1 MAKSKSMRKL
11 LTPFFV
17 LLAASIMAQ
26 GNISIVGNG
35 YSFSVSDPFGW
46 VRDMRNAENMFANVL
61 YYPNGN
67 SPSSQTTM
75 ILATLKKK
83 TKDGLPAMMED
94 EMSSYMV
101 EKPNVKYKVMEL
113 QNPQCGTNTQL
124 AYVEGDFYHYVCYLD
139 PGEGYKHGLSIALM
153 VPGREAT
160 VSEMETY
167 KEIVAQTVVHFR
179 E

>member
-1 MAKSKSMRKL
+1 MRKL
-11 LTPFFV
+11 LTPLFALFA
-17 LLAASIMAQ
+17 LSLFAQ

-35 YSFSVSDPFGW
+35 YSFSVNDPLGW
-46 VRDMRNAENMFANVL
+46 VRDMRHAQNMYANVL
-61 YYPNGN
+61 YYPNGD

-83 TKDGLPAMMED
+83 TKDGLHAMMEN

-101 EKPNVKYKVMEL
+101 EKPSVKYKVMEL
-113 QNPQCGTNTQL
+113 QNPQCETNTQL
-124 AYVEGDFYHYVCYLD
+124 AYVEDDFYHYVCYLD
-139 PGEGYKHGLSIALM
+139 PGESYKHGLSLVLM